1 MSSCS
6 YFPDT
11 KSLVYFLR
19 HKYKLEH
26 NFSLFVNVTCFIA
39 EEQYQSFTQDI
50 EFSAVKGKS
59 IFPMQKALR
68 HEEMETKSLEGL
80 G

>member
-1 MSSCS
+1 MFSCS
-6 YFPDT
+6 YFAGT
-11 KSLVYFLR
+11 ESQVYFLR

-26 NFSLFVNVTCFIA
+26 SFVLFVNVTRFTA
-39 EEQYQSFTQDI
+39 EDQYQNFTQDI

-68 HEEMETKSLEGL
+68 HEGMETKSLEGL